1 MFTLLDKD
9 TYNYSERINKVTAKE
24 AAPFNYGV
32 TETNTCV
39 LGTHPRS
46 VKACNSHDI
55 VVTCILVFIGHA
67 QNSGNFLLL
76 FSVLVGIVTDV
87 VN

>member
-1 MFTLLDKD
+1 M
-9 TYNYSERINKVTAKE
+9 AKE

-46 VKACNSHDI
+46 VKACNSQFYDI
-55 VVTCILVFIGHA
+55 VVTDISDFIGHA
-67 QNSGNFLLL
+67 QNSGYF
-76 FSVLVGIVTDV
+76 FVIVFCFGWYSH
-87 VN
+87 